1 MVLCWSAYFLA
12 LQFWCHLLLSF
23 FCGISVPFLR
33 SHHLSLFPQSNFQI
47 LYMVFCKNIG
57 VHRWPNKT
65 KSSWRMGVLYG
76 CADQTTKSM
85 FANNCSCPGHATWI
99 KMGPYTSLHLVI
111 STNSKIPHSRK
122 KHMLSMMKRTIYLHL
137 FFAMHLLSK
146 LHCIKRRNVTL
157 PKYYFYIRFSYTDS
171 STDTKK

>member
-1 MVLCWSAYFLA
+1 MWTQLCKLLGYCDMWIPMVLCWSAYFLA

-99 KMGPYTSLHLVI
+99 KMGKPDPSFPELDTYWIQWTESLNKPEL
-111 STNSKIPHSRK
+111 T
-122 KHMLSMMKRTIYLHL
+122 Y
-137 FFAMHLLSK
+137 
-146 LHCIKRRNVTL
+146 C
-157 PKYYFYIRFSYTDS
+157 
-171 STDTKK
+171 